1 MANVQETQPSQ
12 GMQQPAPPT
21 SPGQYSGQDDPRG
34 GGGQL
39 ARRGGSD
46 LVSEDGRTTIANA
59 VVAKIA
65 GVATREISGVHDMG
79 TGTSRM
85 FGAIRERLPVGSDQP
100 SADQGVNVEVGERQA
115 AIDLDVVTD
124 YGVSIVEVAQAI
136 RRNVVQRVEGMTG
149 LEVTEVNIAVDDVWL
164 GEEEEPRVQ

>member
-1 MANVQETQPSQ
+1 MANVETQRTRPDV
-12 GMQQPAPPT
+12 T
-21 SPGQYSGQDDPRG
+21 S
-34 GGGQL
+34 GGGQVE
-39 ARRGGSD
+39 RRGESE
-46 LVSEDGRTTIANA
+46 LVSDDGRTTIADS
-59 VVAKIA
+59 VVDKIA
-65 GVATREISGVHDMG
+65 GVATREIPGVHDMG

-85 FGAIRERLPVGSDQP
+85 FGALKERLPVGSDQP
-100 SADQGVNVEVGERQA
+100 SASRGVNVEVGERQA

-124 YGVSIVEVAQAI
+124 YGVSIVDVSQAI

>member
-21 SPGQYSGQDDPRG
+21 SPGQDDPRG

-59 VVAKIA
+59 GVAKIA

-136 RRNVVQRVEGMTG
+136 RRNVIRRVEGMTG
-149 LEVTEVNIAVDDVWL
+149 LEVTEVNISVDDVWL